1 MHGMTTP
8 TNRTMKMIFTLLTI
22 ILALPTI
29 SIAIIFV
36 NRLTLSYNSEGRY
49 FDESS
54 LTVYHEQAVTV
65 YGCLFFSGLVL
76 TLLTFYK
83 TRKAFY
89 Q

>member
-1 MHGMTTP
+1 MTNP
-8 TNRTMKMIFTLLTI
+8 TNQTMKIAFTILTI
-22 ILALPTI
+22 ILVLVTLL
-29 SIAIIFV
+29 IAMVFV

-54 LTVYHEQAVTV
+54 STVYHEQAVTV
-65 YGCLFFSGLVL
+65 YGLLFFSGLVL

-89 Q
+89 K